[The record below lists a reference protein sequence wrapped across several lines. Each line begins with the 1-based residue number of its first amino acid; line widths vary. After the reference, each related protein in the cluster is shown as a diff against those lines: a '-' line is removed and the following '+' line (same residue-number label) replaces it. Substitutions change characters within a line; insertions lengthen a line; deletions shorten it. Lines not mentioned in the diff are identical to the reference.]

1 MTKSTILEAGKSYSF
16 RNYFEMPYEPDE
28 ILAELGYSLRK
39 TQLELPQA
47 ELDRPPL
54 QQLKHSLEQRLPYV
68 SLTSEAARREVLIAP
83 IVLTLIDYTQAQL
96 RIEYA
101 IRVSDQLKGSLD
113 YYLQSQNSLLI
124 IEAKN
129 ADLARG
135 FTQLA
140 AELIALD
147 QWLDSDT
154 RPLYGVVSTGDIW
167 QFGRLN
173 RQQHQIEQDLSLYR
187 VPTDLEDL
195 FPILIAILT
204 GIG

>member
-1 MTKSTILEAGKSYSF
+1 M
-16 RNYFEMPYEPDE
+16 
-28 ILAELGYSLRK
+28 
-39 TQLELPQA
+39 
-47 ELDRPPL
+47 
-54 QQLKHSLEQRLPYV
+54 
-68 SLTSEAARREVLIAP
+68 
-83 IVLTLIDYTQAQL
+83 
-96 RIEYA
+96 
-101 IRVSDQLKGSLD
+101 
-113 YYLQSQNSLLI
+113 
-124 IEAKN
+124 
-129 ADLARG
+129 
-135 FTQLA
+135 A